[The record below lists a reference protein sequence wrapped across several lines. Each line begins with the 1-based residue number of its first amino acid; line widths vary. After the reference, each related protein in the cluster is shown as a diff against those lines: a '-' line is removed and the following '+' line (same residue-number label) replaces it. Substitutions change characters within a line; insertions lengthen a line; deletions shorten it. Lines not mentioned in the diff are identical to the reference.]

1 MKNIRRKVCIFFIC
15 VFLLTYYL
23 LPKIVITSPKEN
35 ILSFGYVINYKNG
48 YTQNGEPTV
57 KQMEAYIHGVKIYSI
72 FNNRDCI
79 IFPILCAKE
88 ISSISIGGNIYNE
101 PANLPR
107 NESELKKMIQAGS
120 VVVIK
125 ESKKPIT
132 INTKNLYFFR
142 IYADFSNDANFENVY
157 IKKYPWS
164 KKKLLRSEQQKQGHK

>member
-1 MKNIRRKVCIFFIC
+1 MFRNQVPVSFSMKNK
-15 VFLLTYYL
+15 
-23 LPKIVITSPKEN
+23 N
-35 ILSFGYVINYKNG
+35 DKNG

-88 ISSISIGGNIYNE
+88 ITSISIGGDIYNAL
-101 PANLPR
+101 ANLPR

-125 ESKKPIT
+125 ESKKTIT

-157 IKKYPWS
+157 IKKRNYPITYFVT
-164 KKKLLRSEQQKQGHK
+164 KKINKV

>member
-1 MKNIRRKVCIFFIC
+1 MKNIRRKVFISLIC

-35 ILSFGYVINYKNG
+35 ILSFGYLINYKNG

-88 ISSISIGGNIYNE
+88 ITSISGGDIYNA
-101 PANLPR
+101 PTNLPR

-142 IYADFSNDANFENVY
+142 IYADFSNDAVFENVY

-164 KKKLLRSEQQKQGHK
+164 KKELLRSEQ